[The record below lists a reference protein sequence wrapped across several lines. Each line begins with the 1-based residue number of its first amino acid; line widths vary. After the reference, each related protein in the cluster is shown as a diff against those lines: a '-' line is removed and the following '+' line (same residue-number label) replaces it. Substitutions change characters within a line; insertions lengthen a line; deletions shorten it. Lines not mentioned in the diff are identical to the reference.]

1 MTKGWDCVVT
11 YSLKELNNY
20 LAVQWPKGHCTYT
33 ATATVDEFG
42 FQCQF
47 KLDTFLTKVQ
57 FSSQDNGYLD
67 LFLDIAGTCN
77 IVLPQI
83 QNLQVQNLNV
93 GSYSISSGDALLKA
107 RIPLSSISASSHP
120 VADLVSKRFP
130 FSAADD

>member
-11 YSLKELNNY
+11 YSLKELNDY
-20 LAVQWPKGHCTYT
+20 LAVQWPKGHCSYT

-57 FSSQDNGYLD
+57 FSSQDDGYLD

-77 IVLPQI
+77 IVLP
-83 QNLQVQNLNV
+83 QVQNLNV

-107 RIPLSSISASSHP
+107 RIPLWSISASSHP
-120 VADLVSKRFP
+120 VADLVSKHFP
-130 FSAADD
+130 FSAAGD